1 MRLLA
6 DALLIT
12 HAAFVGFVIVGLLLI
27 WIGAWRGWTW
37 VHGFWFRTLHLA
49 AIAFVALEALI
60 GMACPLTALEDWLR
74 TGADSQSG
82 FVQRWLQ
89 RLLYWD
95 LPAWVFTVAYVCF
108 AAMVA
113 LTFALLPPRR
123 RPRWK

>member
-6 DALLIT
+6 DAVLVVHT
-12 HAAFVGFVIVGLLLI
+12 AFVGFIVVGLLLI
-27 WIGAWRGWTW
+27 WLGAWRGWAW
-37 VHGFWFRTLHLA
+37 VRGLRFRVLHLC

-60 GMACPLTALEDWLR
+60 GMACPLTLLEDWLR
-74 TGADSQSG
+74 IDVASESG

-108 AAMVA
+108 AGVVM
-113 LTFALLPPRR
+113 LTFVLLPPRHN
-123 RPRWK
+123 PG